1 MTDNLTKDKPEQ
13 LEIKRDDPDA
23 ELVAL
28 VKSQLPYQ
36 TSAYSKL
43 MARHEKLLFAI
54 CMRLLDNPNDAD
66 DVVQEIMLKVY
77 SSITKFESRSTFK
90 TWLVR
95 IAMNTCY
102 SMRSKLKRNQAL
114 KDELSDYQPEN
125 QKSYIPTDI
134 LDAHK
139 LLSKLEPIE
148 KELLTLRFVANL
160 KFEEISEVTG
170 LALSATKMRI
180 YRAQE
185 KLKASAKKD
194 IASNKA

>member
-1 MTDNLTKDKPEQ
+1 MTKDLINNKNNNEEQ
-13 LEIKRDDPDA
+13 LALKPAAPDPDS

-28 VKSQLPYQ
+28 VQSQLPYQ
-36 TSAYSKL
+36 TSAYVKL
-43 MARHEKLLFAI
+43 MARHEKLLFSV
-54 CMRLLDNPNDAD
+54 CLRLLDEPTDAD
-66 DVVQEIMLKVY
+66 DVVQEVMLKVFG
-77 SSITKFESRSTFK
+77 SIQKFESRSTFK

-102 SMRSKLKRNQAL
+102 SMRSKLKRNQEM
-114 KDELSDYQPEN
+114 KEVLSNEEINSP
-125 QKSYIPTDI
+125 KSHIPTDL

-160 KFEEISEVTG
+160 KFDEISEVTG
-170 LALSATKMRI
+170 LSLSATKMRI

-185 KLKASAKKD
+185 KLKASV
-194 IASNKA
+194 NK